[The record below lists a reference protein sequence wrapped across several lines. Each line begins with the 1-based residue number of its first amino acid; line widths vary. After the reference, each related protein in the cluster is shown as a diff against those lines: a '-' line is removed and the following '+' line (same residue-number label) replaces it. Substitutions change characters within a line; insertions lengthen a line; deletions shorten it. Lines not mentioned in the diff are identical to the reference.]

1 MGLFDRLKSGL
12 GRSSKALSDSLG
24 KLFTGNKL
32 DASQLQAL
40 EEILLSSDIGLDATD
55 HILGKLNTAGIEKI
69 DDALSLKQALAREIT
84 QMLAPVAQN
93 IEIDATNRPT
103 IILMAGVNGAGKT
116 TTIAK
121 LTAKLKQQGKTVML
135 AAGDTFRAAAIEQLQ
150 VWGERTGVPVVA
162 NKAGGDAASLAYTAI
177 EQARGQGV
185 DVLIIDTA
193 GRLQSNDALMAELEK
208 IVRVIRKLDETAPH
222 CSILVLD
229 ATVGQNALSQAEA
242 FRKAAAITGLIMT
255 KLDGTARGGVL
266 VALARKLN
274 LPIYYIGVG
283 EGLDDLQTFDPHAF
297 ALALVGLNLD
307 GKD

>member
-40 EEILLSSDIGLDATD
+40 EEILLSADIGLDATD

-69 DDALSLKQALAREIT
+69 DDALSLKQALAQEIT